1 MHRTLAWEPI
11 DIGGRILSL
20 QQGIARYL
28 SSLPE
33 NRSHDRGKAA
43 RWLSMLD
50 YIASSI
56 AAVRSAVI
64 PAIEAD
70 IGYPLTHN
78 DLVVLAMFQPS
89 TRNLFAEI
97 EVHFRETGEC
107 TLTTE
112 ELEQMAGLSDA
123 AATLAW
129 IGDAALK
136 IGVLPEIWSQDIR
149 KAGSLTKERQRYE
162 SNANMA
168 RLSDRWGLY
177 HHCIRFGDEE
187 SEADR
192 DHLKGTL
199 VESVLG
205 IIFLEGGLKRVGEA
219 ARLLRPR
226 GGPDR
231 ISEHLSE

>member
-11 DIGGRILSL
+11 DIGQRILLL

-33 NRSHDRGKAA
+33 NRMHDRGKAS
-43 RWLSMLD
+43 RWLDMLD
-50 YIASSI
+50 DTASAI
-56 AAVRSAVI
+56 AAVRSVVI
-64 PAIEAD
+64 PAIETD
-70 IGYPLTHN
+70 LGYPLTRP
-78 DLVVLAMFQPS
+78 DLVILAMFQPS
-89 TRNLFAEI
+89 TRNLFEEI
-97 EVHFRETGEC
+97 RVHFREAGDC

-136 IGVLPEIWSQDIR
+136 IGVLPEIWSPDIR
-149 KAGSLTKERQRYE
+149 KAGSLTEERQRYE

-168 RLSDRWGLY
+168 RLSDRWALY
-177 HHCIRFGDEE
+177 RHSIRFGHEE
-187 SEADR
+187 PEADR

-199 VESVLG
+199 VESILG

-219 ARLLRPR
+219 ARLLRP
-226 GGPDR
+226 G
-231 ISEHLSE
+231 EET

>member
-11 DIGGRILSL
+11 DIGERILSL

-28 SSLPE
+28 SHLPE
-33 NRSHDRGKAA
+33 NRIHDRGKAD
-43 RWLSMLD
+43 RWLGMLD
-50 YIASSI
+50 YITSAI
-56 AAVRSAVI
+56 VAVRSGVI
-64 PAIEAD
+64 PTIEAD
-70 IGYPLTHN
+70 IGYPLTHS

-89 TRNLFAEI
+89 TRNLFVEI
-97 EVHFRETGEC
+97 EVHFRGTGDC
-107 TLTTE
+107 TLSTE

-136 IGVLPEIWSQDIR
+136 IGVLPEIWTPDIR
-149 KAGSLTKERQRYE
+149 KAGSLTIERQRYE

-168 RLSDRWGLY
+168 RLSDRWDLY
-177 HHCIRFGDEE
+177 RHCIRFGNEE
-187 SEADR
+187 PEVDR

-199 VESVLG
+199 VESVIG

-226 GGPDR
+226 EEAGSGT
-231 ISEHLSE
+231 